1 MQTDILLKQIHSS
14 ISELRTA
21 IDKFEKHPSPS
32 TQYSEDLYKA
42 LNDANKLVSAYL
54 VIKER
59 KELAPDLDIHLKLM
73 NTPAHQEKQVIAEV
87 EPVTEIKT
95 VEPVKEE
102 VKIVPEV
109 KVEEVVK
116 PVVLE
121 TNYSTETNHSVSH
134 TPEIAVKKEY
144 PKVAININDKFRFI
158 NELFN
163 ANATEYNIAIE
174 QINTVNTLEE
184 ANAYLKGL
192 KGIYQ
197 WDEEGEMVKKIVT
210 LTQKRFS

>member
-73 NTPAHQEKQVIAEV
+73 NTPVQQEKQVIVEV
-87 EPVTEIKT
+87 EPATEIKI

-102 VKIVPEV
+102 TKIVPEV

-134 TPEIAVKKEY
+134 TPEIVVKKEY

-174 QINTVNTLEE
+174 QINAVNTLEE

-197 WDEEGEMVKKIVT
+197 WDEESEMVKKIVT